1 MRGRP
6 RGSPWSRILRAWI
19 IALSLSLLAAPVLAQ
34 TPPGNAATGK
44 LVFLQC
50 QACHAVQPG
59 AAALVG
65 PDLYG
70 VYGRKAGT
78 LAGYTYSAALKASG
92 ITWTDANLDR
102 WLTDPSA
109 LVPGT
114 KMAFVGIPTP
124 ALRADVIAY
133 LASLK

>member
-1 MRGRP
+1 MGSFTLLARMRFAAFA
-6 RGSPWSRILRAWI
+6 I
-19 IALSLSLLAAPVLAQ
+19 SLLGAAPAAAQ
-34 TPPGNAATGK
+34 TASVGNAATGK

-65 PDLYG
+65 PDLAG
-70 VYGRKAGT
+70 VYGRKAAA
-78 LAGYTYSAALKASG
+78 LPGYDYSAALKASG
-92 ITWTDANLDR
+92 ITWTSDKLDS
-102 WLTDPSA
+102 WLTNPSA

-114 KMAFVGIPTP
+114 KMAFVGLASP

-133 LASLK
+133 LKTLK

>member
-1 MRGRP
+1 MALGRRGVFVV
-6 RGSPWSRILRAWI
+6 LAT
-19 IALSLSLLAAPVLAQ
+19 LMAAPALAQ
-34 TPPGNAATGK
+34 SADVADGNAAKGK

-59 AAALVG
+59 GPALVG
-65 PDLYG
+65 PDLAG
-70 VYGRKAGT
+70 VYGRPAAS
-78 LAGYTYSAALKASG
+78 LPGYDYSAALKASH
-92 ITWTDANLDR
+92 IVWNDKELND

-114 KMAFVGIPTP
+114 KMAFTGIASP

-133 LASLK
+133 LKTLK